1 MIESGEIVSFRYKSE
16 SGRSVQRVVL
26 CLDPEFRYRK
36 KSTGRVVQYFI
47 GLEIYASDKGRLPK
61 SRITELFEI
70 LGKVDNDTPTQTPE
84 QDIEQTYLKLKGYLK
99 RNSIFKTYFLRKCRK
114 NRVFLENKY
123 QSLNSLQVKGVS
135 EKISKE
141 KKTLNILEQKKKEQI
156 NFVKKKQQKKNKK

>member
-1 MIESGEIVSFRYKSE
+1 MKNIAWHMIESGEIVSFRYKSE

-141 KKTLNILEQKKKEQI
+141 KKTLNILEQNLED
-156 NFVKKKQQKKNKK
+156 

>member
-1 MIESGEIVSFRYKSE
+1 MKNIAWHMIESGEIVSFRYKSE

-141 KKTLNILEQKKKEQI
+141 KKTLNILEQNLEE
-156 NFVKKKQQKKNKK
+156 

>member
-1 MIESGEIVSFRYKSE
+1 MKNTSWMKVQSGEVVSFRYKSE

-114 NRVFLENKY
+114 NRGFLENKY

-141 KKTLNILEQKKKEQI
+141 KKTLNILEQNLED
-156 NFVKKKQQKKNKK
+156 

>member
-1 MIESGEIVSFRYKSE
+1 MKNTAWINVESGQIVSFRYKSE

-141 KKTLNILEQKKKEQI
+141 KKTLNILEQNLED
-156 NFVKKKQQKKNKK
+156 

>member
-1 MIESGEIVSFRYKSE
+1 MKNIAWHMIESGEIVSFRYKSE

-141 KKTLNILEQKKKEQI
+141 KKTLNILI
-156 NFVKKKQQKKNKK
+156 GLVHSHGLS

>member
-1 MIESGEIVSFRYKSE
+1 MVFSKEFFQGFTKGFSDNASAAINTYLSEDRQEAREVAKDDIDFVRQDSARYNTEYQS
-16 SGRSVQRVVL
+16 
-26 CLDPEFRYRK
+26 YRK
-36 KSTGRVVQYFI
+36 EMKD
-47 GLEIYASDKGRLPK
+47 L
-61 SRITELFEI
+61 

-141 KKTLNILEQKKKEQI
+141 KKTLNILEQNLED
-156 NFVKKKQQKKNKK
+156 

>member
-1 MIESGEIVSFRYKSE
+1 MKNIAWHMIESGEIVSFRYKSE

-99 RNSIFKTYFLRKCRK
+99 RNSIFKNYFLRKCRK

-141 KKTLNILEQKKKEQI
+141 KKTLNILEQNLED
-156 NFVKKKQQKKNKK
+156 

>member
-1 MIESGEIVSFRYKSE
+1 MKNIAWHMIESGEIVSFRYKSE

-26 CLDPEFRYRK
+26 CLDAEFRYRK

-141 KKTLNILEQKKKEQI
+141 KKTLNILEQNLED
-156 NFVKKKQQKKNKK
+156 

>member
-99 RNSIFKTYFLRKCRK
+99 RNSIFKTYFFRKCRK
-114 NRVFLENKY
+114 NRPTIK
-123 QSLNSLQVKGVS
+123 
-135 EKISKE
+135 
-141 KKTLNILEQKKKEQI
+141 
-156 NFVKKKQQKKNKK
+156 